1 MPIEPARTT
10 FGRAVPSTPATLTNN
25 VLEWLLIAVVV
36 GSTLAFGG
44 VQSLTYSLVEVTLL
58 LGLLALLWSQAREGT
73 IEIRLPIW
81 PVLFALWVL
90 LQVIPFPS
98 SLVLRLSPARFAGP
112 DAGGRAAAHSWA
124 TLSIYAHNT
133 WLSWIKFLAYLS
145 AFALAAHVFDSRRR
159 RSTLVK
165 ALIYLAVFEAA
176 YGTIQYLT
184 GWQKIFT
191 YTKQYYL
198 EEATG
203 TFINHN
209 HFAGFLEL
217 TLPFVMAYVFYFF
230 QMWMDGRRQRRSPSS
245 PAGRASAGIQCLLY
259 LFLLLI
265 LVVAVVFSRSRGG
278 ILATAFMVF
287 VVAVLAQF
295 RARRKAWLVG
305 LSIFLLIAVAYG
317 LWIGLDPVLGRFEQM
332 RGRQYFQFEGRLSFW
347 KDSMGLIRQY
357 PLTGIGLGDFE
368 IGFRRFQTS
377 WVTFDVD
384 HAHNDYVELA
394 AETGLV
400 GVALLFLP
408 MIYLLGKMIGSFLKD
423 SRRYRPAILLGCIG
437 STLAIL
443 LHSITDFNLQVT
455 SNALTL
461 SVVLG
466 IGYKAACLEPANGFQ
481 QKAAGELR
489 ERSAGAPARRVVLSR
504 R

>member
-1 MPIEPARTT
+1 M
-10 FGRAVPSTPATLTNN
+10 NK
-25 VLEWLLIAVVV
+25 VLEWLLIAVIV

-44 VQSLTYSLVEVTLL
+44 VQPLTYSLVEVTLF
-58 LGLLALLWSQAREGT
+58 LGLFALLWHQAREGK

-81 PVLFALWVL
+81 PLLFAFWVL
-90 LQVIPFPS
+90 LQLVPLPS
-98 SLVLRLSPARFAGP
+98 SLMVRLSPARFTGP
-112 DAGGRAAAHSWA
+112 DAGGLAAVHSWA
-124 TLSIYAHNT
+124 TLSIYSHNT
-133 WLSWIKFLAYLS
+133 RLAWIRFLAYLC
-145 AFALAAHVFDSRRR
+145 AFALAAYVFDSRRR

-165 ALIYLAVFEAA
+165 ALIYLGLFEAA
-176 YGTIQYLT
+176 YGIIQYLT

-203 TFINHN
+203 TYINHN

-230 QMWMDGRRQRRSPSS
+230 QMWMDRRRQRRLPSN
-245 PAGRASAGIQCLLY
+245 PAGQASAGIQCLLY

-265 LVVAVVFSRSRGG
+265 SVFAVVFSRSRGG
-278 ILATAFMVF
+278 ILATAFTVF

-305 LSIFLLIAVAYG
+305 LAIFLLIAVAYG
-317 LWIGLDPVLGRFEQM
+317 LWIGLDPVLARFEQM
-332 RGRQYFQFEGRLSFW
+332 RGAHYFQFEGRLSFW
-347 KDSMGLIRQY
+347 KDSLGLIGQY
-357 PLTGIGLGDFE
+357 PLTGIGLGNFE

-377 WVTFDVD
+377 FVSFIVD
-384 HAHNDYVELA
+384 HVHNDYVEFA
-394 AETGLV
+394 VETGLV
-400 GVALLFLP
+400 GAALLFLP
-408 MIYLLGKMIGSFLKD
+408 ILYLLGKMTVAFLKD
-423 SRRYRPAILLGCIG
+423 SRRYRPAVLLGCIG

-455 SNALTL
+455 SNALVL

-466 IGYKAACLEPANGFQ
+466 IGYKAACLEPADEMRQRAG
-481 QKAAGELR
+481 GELR
-489 ERSAGAPARRVVLSR
+489 ERSGPAAGRAVLSR

>member
-1 MPIEPARTT
+1 M
-10 FGRAVPSTPATLTNN
+10 NN
-25 VLEWLLIAVVV
+25 LLEWLLIATVV

-44 VQSLTYSLVEVTLL
+44 VQPLTYSLVEVTLFFAFF
-58 LGLLALLWSQAREGT
+58 ALLWHQAQEGK
-73 IEIRLPIW
+73 IEIRLSIW

-90 LQVIPFPS
+90 LQLIPLPS
-98 SLVLRLSPARFAGP
+98 SLIERLSPARFAGP
-112 DAGGRAAAHSWA
+112 GAGGRAVAPLWA
-124 TLSIYAHNT
+124 TLSIYPHDT

-145 AFALAAHVFDSRRR
+145 AFVLAVHVFDSRRR
-159 RSTLVK
+159 KSTLVK
-165 ALIYLAVFEAA
+165 ALICLAVFEAA
-176 YGTIQYLT
+176 YGIIQYLS

-198 EEATG
+198 EEASG
-203 TFINHN
+203 TYINHN

-217 TLPFVMAYVFYFF
+217 TLPFVMASVFYFF
-230 QMWMDGRRQRRSPSS
+230 QMWMDERRRRRSASS
-245 PAGRASAGIQCLLY
+245 PTRRASAGIQCLLY
-259 LFLLLI
+259 VFLLLI
-265 LVVAVVFSRSRGG
+265 LVVAVIFSRSRGG
-278 ILATAFMVF
+278 ILATAFTVF
-287 VVAVLAQF
+287 VLAVLAQF

-332 RGRQYFQFEGRLSFW
+332 RGPQYFQFEGRLSFW
-347 KDSMGLIRQY
+347 KDSMGLIWQY
-357 PLTGIGLGDFE
+357 PLTGVGLGDFE

-377 WVTFDVD
+377 WVTYTVD

-408 MIYLLGKMIGSFLKD
+408 MLYLLGKMIAAFLRD

-437 STLAIL
+437 GTLAIL

-455 SNALTL
+455 SNALLL
-461 SVVLG
+461 SIVLG
-466 IGYKAACLEPANGFQ
+466 IGYKAACLEPADEMR
-481 QKAAGELR
+481 QKAVGELQ
-489 ERSAGAPARRVVLSR
+489 ERPGAPARRAVLSPH
-504 R
+504 

>member
-1 MPIEPARTT
+1 M
-10 FGRAVPSTPATLTNN
+10 SK

-44 VQSLTYSLVEVTLL
+44 VQPLTYSLVELTLF
-58 LGLLALLWSQAREGT
+58 LGLLALLWHQAREGR
-73 IEIRLPIW
+73 IEIRLPVG
-81 PVLFALWVL
+81 PALFAFWVL
-90 LQVIPFPS
+90 LQVIPLPS
-98 SLVLRLSPARFAGP
+98 SLIVLLSPARFVGP
-112 DAGGRAAAHSWA
+112 DAGGRAAVHSWA
-124 TLSIYAHNT
+124 TLSLYPHNT

-145 AFALAAHVFDSRRR
+145 AFALAAYVFDSRRR

-165 ALIYLAVFEAA
+165 ALIYLGIFEAA
-176 YGTIQYLT
+176 YGLIQYFT

-191 YTKQYYL
+191 YTKQYYR

-203 TFINHN
+203 TYINHN

-217 TLPFVMAYVFYFF
+217 TLPFVMAYVFYYF
-230 QMWMDGRRQRRSPSS
+230 QMWMDARRQRRSLSS

-265 LVVAVVFSRSRGG
+265 FVVAVVLSRSRGG
-278 ILATAFMVF
+278 ILATAFTVF

-305 LSIFLLIAVAYG
+305 LSIFMLIAVAYG
-317 LWIGLDPVLGRFEQM
+317 LWIGLDPVLARFEQM
-332 RGRQYFQFEGRLSFW
+332 RGEHYFQFEGRLSFW
-347 KDSMGLIRQY
+347 KDSMGLIREY
-357 PLTGIGLGDFE
+357 PLAGIGLGDFD

-377 WVTFDVD
+377 WVTFFVD
-384 HAHNDYVELA
+384 HAHNDYVEFA
-394 AETGLV
+394 VETGLV
-400 GVALLFLP
+400 GAALLFLP
-408 MIYLLGKMIGSFLKD
+408 MLYLLGKMIVSFLKD

-455 SNALTL
+455 SNALLL

-466 IGYKAACLEPANGFQ
+466 IGYKAAHLEPADERRQ
-481 QKAAGELR
+481 QPAGQFR
-489 ERSAGAPARRVVLSR
+489 ERPAAPARRVALSR